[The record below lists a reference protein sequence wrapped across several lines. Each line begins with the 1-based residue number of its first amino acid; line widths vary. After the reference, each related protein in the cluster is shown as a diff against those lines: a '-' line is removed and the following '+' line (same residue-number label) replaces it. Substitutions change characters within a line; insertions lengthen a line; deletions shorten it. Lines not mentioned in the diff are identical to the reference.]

1 MSSAKISPSAGKNPS
16 FPVLIGVIIA
26 IIIFLLFIL
35 FVVMV
40 PPSIDSGAEDREE
53 KTSAAV
59 NLAVEQA
66 MENVNESGT
75 IYQKEPDIT
84 MSPELLAIDKPFA
97 AEEEKEEQELD
108 S

>member
-1 MSSAKISPSAGKNPS
+1 MSPAEIPSSTRKNPS
-16 FPVLIGVIIA
+16 FPVLIGVILA

-40 PPSIDSGAEDREE
+40 PPSLESGSEDRSE
-53 KTSAAV
+53 KMDAAV
-59 NLAVEQA
+59 NLAVEQS

-84 MSPELLAIDKPFA
+84 MSPELLAIDKPFS
-97 AEEEKEEQELD
+97 AEEEKEELELD

>member
-1 MSSAKISPSAGKNPS
+1 
-16 FPVLIGVIIA
+16 
-26 IIIFLLFIL
+26 
-35 FVVMV
+35 
-40 PPSIDSGAEDREE
+40 
-53 KTSAAV
+53 
-59 NLAVEQA
+59 